1 MGFGLRQ
8 PFPHAVGVLEG
19 VLLAEREG
27 KSSELV
33 LEHMSQGQ
41 TILAYQKGCGRMR
54 EADVFCGGRP
64 KGYPSIPFMDL
75 FDFPVFV

>member
-19 VLLAEREG
+19 VLLAVEREG
-27 KSSELV
+27 KSSEQV

-54 EADVFCGGRP
+54 EADVFCGGR
-64 KGYPSIPFMDL
+64 KVIHKIPM
-75 FDFPVFV
+75 PIPNEPETA